1 MMTKKEQEEKVFS
14 ELSKI
19 KVDVEDFIGKKITR
33 KNFKKAIV
41 ELTQKIAAS
50 ESDDDTPAEF
60 QKRVSSFFEACH
72 ACLGDVIWS
81 ELKEKGLVVKI
92 CYEDQVMSIWN
103 IPIKTFFVKQDNFTT
118 TTTLMAKSLL
128 DCMVGF
134 FLSPNLRSLVMEG
147 DQDAIKTL
155 YNSFNRPSANSTI
168 INLKMMRDNFPEFYE
183 HITTKLDVM
192 TVEGMEKYAADKLKR
207 EKKSNVRK
215 KNRSINRA

>member
-19 KVDVEDFIGKKITR
+19 RVDVEGFIGKKITR

-50 ESDDDTPAEF
+50 ESDDDTPADF
-60 QKRVSSFFEACH
+60 QKRVSNFFEVCH

-155 YNSFNRPSANSTI
+155 YNSFNRPSASSTI

-192 TVEGMEKYAADKLKR
+192 TVEDMEKYAADKLKR
-207 EKKSNVRK
+207 EKKSGIK
-215 KNRSINRA
+215 SKNRSNKK